1 MKRKMLIRGEGLIPR
16 RTEGT
21 RSATRFV
28 MVFALMVLCT
38 AAFAPLAYSQETLA
52 EEGAPA
58 SIWKYFAAALAVGIS
73 CIAGGVAVGRIGSAA
88 MGAMSENPELSGKAL
103 PYAGLA
109 EGICLWGFLVALL
122 ILIL

>member
-1 MKRKMLIRGEGLIPR
+1 MMKRVLLLAVLVL
-16 RTEGT
+16 
-21 RSATRFV
+21 SALV
-28 MVFALMVLCT
+28 MVMPVFGQTTGTGTEKAV
-38 AAFAPLAYSQETLA
+38 A
-52 EEGAPA
+52 EEGSDAAA
-58 SIWKYFAAALAVGIS
+58 SPTSVWKYFAAALAVGIS
-73 CIAGGVAVGRIGSAA
+73 CIAGGLAVGQIGAAA

>member
-1 MKRKMLIRGEGLIPR
+1 MMKR
-16 RTEGT
+16 
-21 RSATRFV
+21 V
-28 MVFALMVLCT
+28 MVFAALVLFLGIMVMPV
-38 AAFAPLAYSQETLA
+38 FGQETTGTGTEKTVT
-52 EEGAPA
+52 EEGSEAAAPPT
-58 SIWKYFAAALAVGIS
+58 SVWKYFAAALAVGIS
-73 CIAGGVAVGRIGSAA
+73 CIAGGLAVGQIGAAA

>member
-1 MKRKMLIRGEGLIPR
+1 MKRKVLCVCMLLLAG
-16 RTEGT
+16 
-21 RSATRFV
+21 AA
-28 MVFALMVLCT
+28 VFA
-38 AAFAPLAYSQETLA
+38 QEAELA
-52 EEGAPA
+52 ETVESAAPPA
-58 SIWKYFAAALAVGIS
+58 SAWKYLAAALAVGVS
-73 CIAGGVAVGRIGSAA
+73 CIAGGMAVGRIGAAA

>member
-1 MKRKMLIRGEGLIPR
+1 MKRVILLAVMVLFAAALAAPVFAQETSAAGA
-16 RTEGT
+16 EGT
-21 RSATRFV
+21 VQA
-28 MVFALMVLCT
+28 
-38 AAFAPLAYSQETLA
+38 
-52 EEGAPA
+52 EGAAPPV
-58 SIWKYFAAALAVGIS
+58 SVWKYFAAALAVGIS
-73 CIAGGVAVGRIGSAA
+73 CIAGGLAVGQIGSAA